1 MRRTRQH
8 AYAQTSTTCDGVSF
22 KANLRRTVAS
32 YSQRQIFRQ
41 RSISPFAPCRS
52 ATPRVQVSSLFPLP
66 VVSPTSVVG
75 AVRIVGSLSCF
86 NLPARH
92 LSSPRPRPC
101 FTPRRSSARTPASSG
116 SSHLTCT
123 PLRLSR
129 QPSARWQQTAVA
141 LFLQPPSTLPA
152 SSRRPSWLSSKR

>member
-1 MRRTRQH
+1 MRTRQH
-8 AYAQTSTTCDGVSF
+8 AHAQTSTTCDGVSF
-22 KANLRRTVAS
+22 LDGRSRPTRSVRFSGREAS
-32 YSQRQIFRQ
+32 L
-41 RSISPFAPCRS
+41 PCLVCRFY
-52 ATPRVQVSSLFPLP
+52 SLFPLP
-66 VVSPTSVVG
+66 VVSPTLVVG
-75 AVRIVGSLSCF
+75 AVRIVRSLSGF
-86 NLPARH
+86 NVPARH
-92 LSSPRPRPC
+92 LSIPRPRPC